1 VQQQKGS
8 SMTTPTP
15 TEASTGSLR
24 GAPRSRGG
32 TAQLVTAV
40 RALLLFTLVL
50 GLAYP
55 WAVAAV
61 GRVGFA
67 DQAAGS
73 LIERDGQ
80 VVGSGLVGQSFG
92 TEPSYF
98 WSRPSAAG
106 EGYDPQATGASNL
119 AMDSAELAT
128 AVEERRAAV
137 AAADGTDPGEVAPDA
152 LLASASGLDP
162 HISPQYADQQVAR
175 VAAARGLDQAR
186 VRDLVAAHTQE
197 RSLGILGEPR
207 VTVLELNLALDDLAR
222 GGASE

>member
-1 VQQQKGS
+1 
-8 SMTTPTP
+8 MTTRTP
-15 TEASTGSLR
+15 TETSPGSLR
-24 GAPRSRGG
+24 GAARGRG
-32 TAQLVTAV
+32 VTAQLVTAV

-55 WAVAAV
+55 LAVAAV
-61 GRVGFA
+61 GRIGFA
-67 DQAAGS
+67 DQASGS

-80 VVGSGLVGQSFG
+80 VVGSRLIGQSFG

-106 EGYDPQATGASNL
+106 EGYDPRSTGASNL
-119 AMDSAELAT
+119 AMDSEDLAA
-128 AVEERRAAV
+128 AVQERRAAI
-137 AAADGTDPGEVAPDA
+137 AAADGTDPDEVAPDA

-186 VRDLVAAHTQE
+186 VRDLVAVHTQQ
-197 RSLGILGEPR
+197 RTLGILGEPR
-207 VTVLELNLALDDLAR
+207 VSVLELNLALDDLGRAR
-222 GGASE
+222 ASE